1 VADARPD
8 LDAAFDSFGVEAVVT
23 VPRGGFTPA
32 VIVTQVIE
40 VGAFNEPFPADPG
53 NWSLTKNRA
62 RFGLRLLD
70 LDVTEIPIGTE
81 IAIATGH
88 LTGTWKVD
96 GTDVVDTERAIVV
109 ARKAA

>member
-1 VADARPD
+1 MADVRPD

-23 VPRGGFTPA
+23 VPRGGFAPA
-32 VIVTQVIE
+32 VIVTRIIE
-40 VGAFNEPFPADPG
+40 LGAFNEPFPADSG

-62 RFGLRLLD
+62 RFILRLVD
-70 LDVTEIPIGTE
+70 LNVTEIPIGTE
-81 IAIATGH
+81 IAIAAGH

-109 ARKAA
+109 TRKTA